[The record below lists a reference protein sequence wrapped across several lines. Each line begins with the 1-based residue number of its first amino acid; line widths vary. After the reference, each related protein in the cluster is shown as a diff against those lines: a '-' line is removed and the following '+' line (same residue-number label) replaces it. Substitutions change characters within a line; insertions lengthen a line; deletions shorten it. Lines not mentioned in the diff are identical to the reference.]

1 MQRKNVLFSVCLV
14 LILSLVP
21 LLSVQAGK
29 SKLVYL
35 DWHQVVPSGSGDPNA
50 YGEATINVNAGQG
63 QLCYDMRVLI
73 YFITSEWPPTSTGI
87 YRAPAGENGPLVV
100 DLDPAWGPLGDSTV
114 SGCLNIDKT
123 LARDIQKH
131 PTQYYVL
138 VTDSS
143 YPDGAVRG
151 QLVK

>member
-1 MQRKNVLFSVCLV
+1 MQRKTVLFSVFLV
-14 LILSLVP
+14 L
-21 LLSVQAGK
+21 LLSVIPLSNVQAGRSK
-29 SKLVYL
+29 SIIL
-35 DWHQVVPSGSGDPNA
+35 DWHEVVPAGSGDPNA
-50 YGEATINVNAGQG
+50 YGNATINVNAGRSE
-63 QLCYDMRVLI
+63 LCSDLRVLI

-87 YRAPAGENGPLVV
+87 YKAPAGENGPLVV

-114 SGCLNIDKT
+114 SGCVNINKT
-123 LARDIQKH
+123 LAHNIQKH

-143 YPDGAVRG
+143 YPDGALRG

>member
-1 MQRKNVLFSVCLV
+1 MQRKNVLFSVCLM

-21 LLSVQAGK
+21 LFNVQAGK
-29 SKLVYL
+29 SKLLYL

-73 YFITSEWPPTSTGI
+73 YFITSEWPPTSAGI

-100 DLDPAWGPLGDSTV
+100 DLDPAWGPLGDPTV
-114 SGCLNIDKT
+114 SSCLNIDKT
-123 LARDIQKH
+123 LAHDIQKH

-138 VTDSS
+138 VTDLS
-143 YPDGAVRG
+143 YPDGAVRA
-151 QLVK
+151 QLAK